1 MRITPVNMFRA
12 NAKKPQNVSF
22 GKIEE
27 ANREKIIENL
37 PVEASNEEDRK
48 LYKQWDVD
56 DLDCNNG
63 VMIKWGGEGHPRGL
77 IYADLIMEHVE
88 KSAFRDDYLKMTH
101 EYWANRENKFMEQYF
116 PTLNN
121 LQDKENYKKFIN
133 TIGAINAYGQPDGSR
148 REINYNSSTD
158 SEYKPDREERMWDLY
173 GTRL

>member
-48 LYKQWDVD
+48 LYKQWDVGA
-56 DLDCNNG
+56 LDGNEG
-63 VMIKWGGEGHPRGL
+63 IMVKWGGEGHPRGL
-77 IYADLIMEHVE
+77 IYADLIKEHVE
-88 KSAFRDDYLKMTH
+88 RSNMKNSYLEMTK
-101 EYWANRENKFMEQYF
+101 EYWGDNKDSAELYHC
-116 PTLNN
+116 LNN
-121 LQDKENYKKFIN
+121 IENPSTYKVLMASIN
-133 TIGAINAYGQPDGSR
+133 AINMYEALGDEALKTKS
-148 REINYNSSTD
+148 NSSD
-158 SEYKPDREERMWDLY
+158 IDKPDREERMWDLY